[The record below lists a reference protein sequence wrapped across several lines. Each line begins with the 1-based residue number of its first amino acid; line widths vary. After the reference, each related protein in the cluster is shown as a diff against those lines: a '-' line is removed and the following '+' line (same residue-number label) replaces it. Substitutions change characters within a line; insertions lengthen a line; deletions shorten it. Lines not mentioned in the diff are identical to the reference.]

1 MIEARGYG
9 SCLIGAREISDL
21 IGAFGFELG
30 RSGRCLW
37 IGAREIS
44 IRSDLVGSDRC
55 LWIGAREI
63 GIEMI
68 QKIDSEREIGIE
80 MIGAR
85 ELWISIDQEG
95 ELI

>member
-1 MIEARGYG
+1 ME
-9 SCLIGAREISDL
+9 
-21 IGAFGFELG
+21 
-30 RSGRCLW
+30 
-37 IGAREIS
+37 
-44 IRSDLVGSDRC
+44 

-85 ELWISIDQEG
+85 ELCIGAVYRYRPRGRVDSER
-95 ELI
+95 ERESERALSK